1 MHEYTSVMLEKTVL
15 NMPEFLICTNYSG
28 FIETDVFRT
37 LSSISDGAF
46 CKKSNAWVQV
56 HNQKFFSLRGEGRF
70 DKSFV
75 KNMRKRD
82 PSGKDFGIF
91 SPRYS

>member
-46 CKKSNAWVQV
+46 CKKSNA
-56 HNQKFFSLRGEGRF
+56 
-70 DKSFV
+70 
-75 KNMRKRD
+75 
-82 PSGKDFGIF
+82 
-91 SPRYS
+91 